1 MPNTLLLSEIDPL
14 SQIMTRNRRSPA
26 FAPTDLIY
34 GMRVALRP
42 ADDAAVIEVFT
53 AGLRALYTQVG
64 SIGQRLVLRDHSHS
78 HFCTDI
84 AIDARP
90 SLREIVQSVLPV
102 LSIVTVRHPVDSFVS
117 LDRNGWRHFAPFTID
132 EYAQRYLAF
141 LERHKDIPMVRYED
155 LLQEPIDILRR
166 ICTLLNLSFSDSAK
180 SLLSVV
186 AMSGDSGRSSNVI
199 GHRPRGEFPGWI
211 KKQAASSAALG
222 ELCAHL
228 GYEAAV

>member
-1 MPNTLLLSEIDPL
+1 MPDLPRSLMDSLDEALGLLSDFASNQPIPESEIRSPAKLLEQCEEICNNRLEPQPVRIVHHFACTGGTLICKLLATMPNTLLLSEIDPL

-84 AIDARP
+84 AIDARTSGGLLCIP
-90 SLREIVQSVLPV
+90 GQERLA
-102 LSIVTVRHPVDSFVS
+102 SFRP
-117 LDRNGWRHFAPFTID
+117 LHDR
-132 EYAQRYLAF
+132 
-141 LERHKDIPMVRYED
+141 
-155 LLQEPIDILRR
+155 
-166 ICTLLNLSFSDSAK
+166 
-180 SLLSVV
+180 
-186 AMSGDSGRSSNVI
+186 
-199 GHRPRGEFPGWI
+199 
-211 KKQAASSAALG
+211 
-222 ELCAHL
+222 
-228 GYEAAV
+228 